1 MQKIINQ
8 VIELFKW
15 PAALF
20 MLVSLPALFQS
31 LAWFKFMQLKY
42 FAMFG
47 GFFIYFVSKGMSDAS
62 LKANMQILA
71 HELTHAF
78 FALLTFH
85 KVKSIKLAED
95 QSGGAMSFEG
105 DGNWLIVVAPYFF
118 PLFAF
123 FLMLFIPLLGHYV
136 PALLINAIIGYLLA
150 YHLDTVAS
158 QINDKQTDFAKVS
171 AKFCWMF
178 LPGANLWMIGF
189 LLAFNSKLWLGV
201 QQYQKLVFW
210 LMDKNWQYLNNL
222 IF

>member
-1 MQKIINQ
+1 MQKFLNRF
-8 VIELFKW
+8 IELLKW

-20 MLVSLPALFQS
+20 MLVSMPALFQS

-47 GFFIYFVSKGMSDAS
+47 GFFIYFVSKTMSDAS
-62 LKANMQILA
+62 LKANMQIIA

-78 FALLTFH
+78 FALLTLH

-95 QSGGAMSFEG
+95 DSGGAMSFEG
-105 DGNWLIVVAPYFF
+105 EGNWLIVVAPYFF

-123 FLMLFIPLLGHYV
+123 FVMLFIPFLGGYSQSLLV
-136 PALLINAIIGYLLA
+136 NAVIGYLIA

-158 QINDKQTDFAKVS
+158 QINEKQTDFAKVS

-178 LPGANLWMIGF
+178 LPGANLWVIGF
-189 LLAFNSKLWLGV
+189 LLAYNSKQWLGV
-201 QQYQKLVFW
+201 MQYQKLVFW
-210 LMDKNWQYLNNL
+210 LMDKNWQYVNNWL
-222 IF
+222 F

>member
-1 MQKIINQ
+1 MQKFLNRF
-8 VIELFKW
+8 IELLKW

-20 MLVSLPALFQS
+20 MLVSMPALFQS

-47 GFFIYFVSKGMSDAS
+47 GFFIYFVSKTMSDAS
-62 LKANMQILA
+62 LKANMQIIA

-78 FALLTFH
+78 FALLTLH

-95 QSGGAMSFEG
+95 DSGGAMSFEG
-105 DGNWLIVVAPYFF
+105 EGNWLIVVAPYFF

-123 FLMLFIPLLGHYV
+123 FVMLFIPFLGVYSQSLLV
-136 PALLINAIIGYLLA
+136 NAGIGYLIA

-158 QINDKQTDFAKVS
+158 QINEKQTDFAKVS

-178 LPGANLWMIGF
+178 LPGANLWVVGF
-189 LLAFNSKLWLGV
+189 LLAYNSKQWLGV
-201 QQYQKLVFW
+201 MQYQKLVFW
-210 LMDKNWQYLNNL
+210 LMDKNWQYVNNWL
-222 IF
+222 F

>member
-1 MQKIINQ
+1 MQRVINQ
-8 VIELFKW
+8 VIELLKW

-47 GFFIYFVSKGMSDAS
+47 GFFIYFISKSMSDAS
-62 LKANMQILA
+62 LKSNMQILA

-95 QSGGAMSFEG
+95 DSGGSMSFEG
-105 DGNWLIVVAPYFF
+105 EGNWLIVVAPYFF

-123 FLMLFIPLLGHYV
+123 FLMLFVPLLGHFI

-158 QINDKQTDFAKVS
+158 QIHDKQTDFAKVS

-178 LPGANLWMIGF
+178 LPGANLWVIGF
-189 LLAFNSKLWLGV
+189 LLAFNSKQWLGV

-210 LMDKNWQYLNNL
+210 LMDKNWQYVKNL